1 MSVKPGEIVEV
12 SCRIPNDIAKV
23 HMVLVVSTD
32 KISEVESGM
41 FYGVMITSNP
51 SNSEYKLEIKDDML
65 LKPLSKK
72 SYFAT
77 HLMSFFESED
87 IIKHCVNGRIIGTF
101 CFVKKGQNYGLQ
113 LVESEENK

>member
-87 IIKHCVNGRIIGTF
+87 IIKHI
-101 CFVKKGQNYGLQ
+101 Q
-113 LVESEENK
+113 LVLKSGTLDSEKECAICNSCL

>member
-1 MSVKPGEIVEV
+1 MSVRLGEIVEV

-51 SNSEYKLEIKDDML
+51 CNPEYKLEIKDDTL
-65 LKPLSKK
+65 SRPLSKP
-72 SYFAT
+72 SYIAT
-77 HLMSFFESED
+77 HLMSFFDPDD
-87 IIKHCVNGRIIGTF
+87 IINHCGNALKLDYLDAVIDKIIQSIF
-101 CFVKKGQNYGLQ
+101 DIEF
-113 LVESEENK
+113 E

>member
-87 IIKHCVNGRIIGTF
+87 IIKHCSNAL
-101 CFVKKGQNYGLQ
+101 K
-113 LVESEENK
+113 SEEYLDTVINKIIQSIFDIELE